1 MGLEFRVW
9 GSLGVRVQGLEFVG
23 RGLRVLSSVFV
34 SSEFIG
40 FRVGL
45 EFRM

>member
-1 MGLEFRVW
+1 MGLEFWVW
-9 GSLGVRVQGLEFVG
+9 GSLGVRVQGLEFVR
-23 RGLRVLSSVFV
+23 RGLRVLGSGFV

-40 FRVGL
+40 CRVGL